1 MRKIL
6 CFLVLALFMAVTASA
21 NGTLVGE
28 LYYTFSGSNATVTY
42 TCDAKPTADGQ
53 NEYTGDIVIPATV
66 NYGGTE
72 YTVTE
77 IGEGAFF
84 RSTITS
90 VEIPEG
96 ITFIGKEAFGHTS
109 LTSVTIPNS
118 VVTIKGDAFAYTST
132 LKVITIGES
141 VDAISQGLCYQTGV
155 TDVYSNIA
163 GKVHTQVGYMFPDN
177 ARIHV
182 AANRVNDYTAKWTS
196 FNIVAEYNGVYYSFK
211 GTEATVTYPGK
222 ESEKTNDKSVIYYGD
237 IVIPSTITLG
247 TTSYTVTTLGSNAFS
262 HSAITSLEI
271 PNTVTTIEGD
281 AAAYIDATLA
291 TVTIGSGVT
300 SISQGFCY
308 GTKPTDVY
316 LKTVSVPTGASY
328 LFSGNPTLHV
338 YDFIKSDFENAQYW
352 KDYTFAG
359 DLPTDYNALQAKAAQ
374 AQGYYQYV
382 STAPG
387 YYSAASYKVIDNA
400 LANFVMLDP
409 SSPASAINASML
421 ELSEAI
427 ESFLASTPNPLTEG
441 YYYFKSYYRETQF
454 IYGDA
459 SSATTHGL
467 RIKKIEAADPG
478 TDKTCYFKLIKN
490 GDNWNIQCADNGMY
504 WASLSGGSS
513 TTTTGKYVLLTDT
526 PECTQTITGTGV
538 GLFKIQTIYMGGLT
552 RPLSNYSSDLST
564 QNYSETSADFKR
576 SQWYICPAEMAF
588 AEVDDEGKALV
599 YGGANTTVADIA
611 AALSGLDY
619 NSIDLTGVGLAS
631 GTTAADIASLQSGNM
646 LVYLPSG
653 STITGDNIVADGV
666 CSNLVLTDGEAFR
679 APVEFTANTATY
691 TRTMDNEWGTVCLPY
706 DVSSDEAA
714 KYYAISAIDGNALAV
729 SEVATLTA
737 GTPALVRKL
746 SGSSVTAAATNVPV
760 SAAINNTSGAV
771 NMYGTYEMTMVED
784 ANAYYIKDNKF
795 WQCNNYFFCDAFRA
809 YFTASGAGSNSF
821 SIIVDNE
828 DPTAI
833 AGVEAGNDAAVAI
846 YSTDGTR
853 LGTLR
858 SGINI
863 VKQADGKT
871 LKIQVK

>member
-1 MRKIL
+1 MKKNL
-6 CFLVLALFMAVTASA
+6 CFLVLALFIAVTASA
-21 NGTLVGE
+21 NGEVVDGI
-28 LYYTFSGSNATVTY
+28 YYIFSGTDATVTY
-42 TCDAKPTADGQ
+42 TCDAKPTENGQ
-53 NEYTGDIVIPATV
+53 NAYTGDIVIPPTV
-66 NYGGTE
+66 NFGGTD
-72 YTVTE
+72 YNVTE
-77 IGEGAFF
+77 IGEGAFL
-84 RSTITS
+84 RSAITS
-90 VEIPEG
+90 VVIPDG
-96 ITFIGKEAFGHTS
+96 VTFIGKEAFAHTS
-109 LTSVTIPNS
+109 ITSVTIPNS
-118 VVTIKGDAFAYTST
+118 VTTIKGDAFAYNSS
-132 LKVITIGES
+132 LKIVTIGEN
-141 VDAISQGLCYQTGV
+141 VDAISQGFCYSTGV
-155 TDVYSNIA
+155 TDVYSNITGA
-163 GKVHTQVGYMFPDN
+163 LPSQPAYMFPGS

-182 AANRVNDYTAKWTS
+182 PAARVSDYTAKWKDYS
-196 FNIVAEYNGVYYSFK
+196 IVADYNGVYYSFK
-211 GTEATVTYPGK
+211 GTEAIATYPGNK
-222 ESEKTNDKSVIYYGD
+222 DEAQADKTAVYAGD
-237 IVIPSTITLG
+237 IVIPSTIDING
-247 TTSYTVTTLGSNAFS
+247 TSYTVTTIGDNAFS

-271 PNTVTTIEGD
+271 PNSVTKIEGD
-281 AAAYIDATLA
+281 AAAYIGATLA
-291 TVTIGSGVT
+291 TVKVGSGVT

-308 GTKPTDVY
+308 STNPTDVY
-316 LKTVSVPTGASY
+316 IYTVSVPSGANY
-328 LFSGNPTLHV
+328 MFSGTPTIHV
-338 YDFIKSDFENAQYW
+338 YDFIQPDFEAAQYW
-352 KDYTFAG
+352 QDYTFAG
-359 DLPTDYNALQAKAAQ
+359 DLPADYDAVLAKATE
-374 AQGYYQYV
+374 AQGYLDYV
-382 STAPG
+382 GTAPG
-387 YYSAASYKVIDNA
+387 YYSMEAYEPIDDA

-714 KYYAISAIDGNALAV
+714 KYYAISAIDGNALVV

-795 WQCNNYFFCDAFRA
+795 WQCNNYFFCGAFRA
-809 YFTASGAGSNSF
+809 YFTTSGAGSNSF
-821 SIIVDNE
+821 SIIVDND